1 MEMTVSLDL
10 WGSASLWG
18 ITGLCFL
25 GTLIWRFLGAAFA
38 AHINPEGAIF
48 QWLNCVAYAMLA
60 GLVAR
65 ILLLPIGILGTTP
78 TFDRAMAMVAG
89 FSLFFILR
97 RHVFAATITAF
108 AVMLGLTILR
118 DMKYLS

>member
-1 MEMTVSLDL
+1 MTISLDL

-18 ITGLCFL
+18 ITGLCFF
-25 GTLIWRFLGAAFA
+25 GTLIWRILGTAIAV
-38 AHINPEGAIF
+38 HIDPEGAVF

-65 ILLLPIGILGTTP
+65 ILLLPIGILADTP

-89 FSLFFILR
+89 FSIFFILR
-97 RHVFAATITAF
+97 RHVFAATMTTF
-108 AVMLGLTILR
+108 AVMLVMTILR
-118 DMKYLS
+118 DMKYLG